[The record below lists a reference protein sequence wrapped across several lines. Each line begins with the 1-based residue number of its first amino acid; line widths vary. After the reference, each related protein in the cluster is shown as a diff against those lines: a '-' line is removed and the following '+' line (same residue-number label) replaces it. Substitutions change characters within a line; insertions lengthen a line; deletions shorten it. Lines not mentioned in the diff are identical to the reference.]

1 VPGQL
6 VKRGENKWLV
16 RVPKGRGVNGTRKY
30 LNRTIHGTKKDAQR
44 ELTRL
49 LRDRDTGV
57 LMEPTRQL
65 LGDFL
70 QEWLDTTAKARVRE
84 VTHRSYTAWLKRTV
98 LKSDLAPRRLSS
110 VTAADLQGF
119 LNGLTEEGYSP
130 RSVAYVRAIL
140 RTALEQ
146 AVRWNKMVRNPAA
159 KGMLTL
165 PRQRRH
171 EMRALGPE
179 QAQTF
184 LREAEVDEWFALW
197 TLLIT
202 TGARPGEACG
212 LKWSDLDGNRL
223 MIRRALVW
231 RYRGAWSLEEPKT
244 MKARRTLL
252 LPAMTVRA
260 LREHR
265 RQQAAQRLTAGP
277 TYLAKD
283 FIFADPTGRPI
294 DIRAMARRHFNR
306 ILQRAGIP
314 HMRLYDLRHSAATL
328 LLSAGVHVKVASEM
342 LGHSTATLTLDVYS
356 HVLEGMQAEAAAT
369 MERLLG
375 KQQAV

>member
-1 VPGQL
+1 MGWTSSRL
-6 VKRGENKWLV
+6 ARATKLR
-16 RVPKGRGVNGTRKY
+16 RITRA
-30 LNRTIHGTKKDAQR
+30 RSRWPAQ
-44 ELTRL
+44 
-49 LRDRDTGV
+49 
-57 LMEPTRQL
+57 
-65 LGDFL
+65 
-70 QEWLDTTAKARVRE
+70 A
-84 VTHRSYTAWLKRTV
+84 YTAP
-98 LKSDLAPRRLSS
+98 S
-110 VTAADLQGF
+110 TAL
-119 LNGLTEEGYSP
+119 
-130 RSVAYVRAIL
+130 
-140 RTALEQ
+140 TALEQ
-146 AVRWNKMVRNPAA
+146 AVRWNKLVRNPAA
-159 KGMLTL
+159 NGMLTL

-184 LREAEVDEWFALW
+184 LREAEADDWFALW

-223 MIRRALVW
+223 VIRRALVW

-244 MKARRTLL
+244 IKARRTLL
-252 LPAMTVRA
+252 LPETTVRA

-265 RQQAAQRLTAGP
+265 RRQAAQRLAAGP
-277 TYLAKD
+277 TYSAQD
-283 FIFADPTGRPI
+283 FIFADPTGGPI
-294 DIRAMARRHFNR
+294 DIRALARPNFNR
-306 ILQRAGIP
+306 ILHRAGIP

-375 KQQAV
+375 KQQAF